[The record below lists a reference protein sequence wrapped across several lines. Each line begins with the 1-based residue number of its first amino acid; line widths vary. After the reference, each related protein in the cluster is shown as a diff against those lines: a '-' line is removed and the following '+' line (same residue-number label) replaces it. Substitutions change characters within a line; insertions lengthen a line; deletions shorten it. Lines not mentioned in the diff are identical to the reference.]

1 MYKVIKAFADLQDG
15 NHTYSVGDRFP
26 RCGVEVGKERIAEL
40 SGREN
45 KQGVPLIKL
54 VEDEEPVKEEKKPA
68 KRGRKPAKK

>member
-45 KQGVPLIKL
+45 KQGVPLIK
-54 VEDEEPVKEEKKPA
+54 EEKPA
-68 KRGRKPAKK
+68 KAKRKPDEK